1 MTDTTTGGMFSK
13 LLDPSKEAQIT
24 TPSQREAGR
33 KAEVSPIVQKEPD
46 GQATPPL
53 TRQVRE
59 EVATPKPKLK
69 KQSKEEEFR
78 VTLPLS
84 TDTMSFLDQL
94 ERKIFSSRSVQFRS
108 QQRIT
113 KNSVVRAW
121 LKLLRELKVN
131 FTNVED
137 EEDLY
142 KRLKEAIEP
151 SK

>member
-13 LLDPSKEAQIT
+13 LLDPSKENQKVSSNKIEAQKRADV
-24 TPSQREAGR
+24 PL
-33 KAEVSPIVQKEPD
+33 SPKKVTD
-46 GQATPPL
+46 GQTAPL
-53 TRQVRE
+53 STKQTKE
-59 EVATPKPKLK
+59 ETVALKQKLK
-69 KQSKEEEFR
+69 KQLKEEEFR

-84 TDTMSFLDQL
+84 NETMSFLDQL
-94 ERKIFSSRSVQFRS
+94 ERKIFSSRSIKFRS

-121 LKLLRELKVN
+121 LKLLKEIKVN

-142 KRLKEAIEP
+142 KRLKEAVMP
-151 SK
+151 NK